1 MAGTANLSSTFAIT
15 FIPSN
20 TAATTIVPPPGLS
33 FRISSISAN
42 NTTGGALT
50 VTVTDG
56 TNNITDGAQ
65 SIPANSAAFAELL
78 TGNLEITAG
87 ENLVVTVNGTGL
99 SPITINCVATSGG
112 AALSA
117 T

>member
-42 NTTGGALT
+42 NTTG
-50 VTVTDG
+50 V
-56 TNNITDGAQ
+56 
-65 SIPANSAAFAELL
+65 P
-78 TGNLEITAG
+78 
-87 ENLVVTVNGTGL
+87 
-99 SPITINCVATSGG
+99 SP
-112 AALSA
+112 
-117 T
+117 